1 VLISGSLF
9 ALRRRL
15 ESLRRVFDTVEMRK
29 FILVLCILAVPFGAV
44 YPQSYTSVPIGDGIY
59 QLIDLAVQRGLCAP
73 LPGSK
78 PYTRAAVLAAIDG
91 ILGADVGR
99 GALNAAE
106 RAILA
111 KEREKYAPKKSGP
124 DLTRGAYFFD
134 TRLFKSDIK
143 FTADAGAEFETE
155 FAQAVRTK
163 GETNKG
169 YNWGGDLWALAY
181 LKGDIGSHF
190 SYGLSASGGILRAK
204 RGVAGQYHTYYD
216 GFKNDDKQYADRV
229 IETYSQPDAYFP
241 FTYKKK
247 WDSSVFYFD
256 ELNAGGYQAFPDKT
270 AGAYALGGESAAAFF
285 NDTLLLRAGRMER
298 EWGAMSPGG
307 SLVFNGSA
315 RPFLALEAQFQPLSW
330 FSVSTLTGELEYY
343 NQDGIKKSAWTSQ
356 NAFTITM
363 LEFNIKNFLHID
375 FGDAVVWPKRLEL
388 GYPIPI
394 VNSFFY
400 QNNIGDFDNLAIFFN
415 VKGNVSGIMSLWFS
429 FFDDETEL
437 QSGMKTLDRT
447 MFAFQGGAL
456 INVLPLPFAFIKITY
471 TKIEP
476 YCYTHNRNFVPWY
489 NDDGGPMETAYLN
502 NGVGIGYYLPPNSD
516 EILVRFETMTKSASK
531 IHFQYQLIRHGADF
545 GPSAVDGS
553 SYYSELDPDGR
564 DEKPELKK
572 YFLHDGAYQWFHIL
586 KAGAEHKLNKLPV
599 KVYGEAGV
607 VFSYFTNIDGA
618 ANSGNTSPYRIVDEV
633 PYTKTTDIIVTLGV
647 KIFPDGR

>member
-1 VLISGSLF
+1 
-9 ALRRRL
+9 
-15 ESLRRVFDTVEMRK
+15 MQK
-29 FILVLCILAVPFGAV
+29 FILSFCILLAPFGGV
-44 YPQSYTSVPIGDGIY
+44 YSQVYTSVPVGDGVY
-59 QLIDLAVQRGLCAP
+59 QILDLAVQRGLCAP

-78 PYTRAAVLAAIDG
+78 PYTRAAVLAAIDE
-91 ILGADVGR
+91 ILGADGGR

-111 KEREKYAPKKSGP
+111 KERQKYAPPKSGP
-124 DLTRGAYFFD
+124 DLARGAYFFD
-134 TRLFKSDIK
+134 ARLFKSDVK
-143 FTADAGAEFETE
+143 FTADAGLGLDVE
-155 FAQAVRTK
+155 FAQAARTQ

-190 SYGLSASGGILRAK
+190 SYGLSASGGILRA
-204 RGVAGQYHTYYD
+204 RRDIAGRYNTYYPD
-216 GFKNDDKQYADRV
+216 FTNGDPQYANRFID
-229 IETYSQPDAYFP
+229 TYSQPAAYFP
-241 FTYKKK
+241 FTHKKK
-247 WDSSVFYFD
+247 WDSSVFYFN
-256 ELNAGGYQAFPDKT
+256 ELNAGGYQRFPDKP
-270 AGAYALGGESAAAFF
+270 AGAYALGGEAAAAFL
-285 NDTLLLRAGRMER
+285 NGTLLLRAGRMER

-330 FSVSTLTGELEYY
+330 FNISTLTGELEYY
-343 NQDGIKKSAWTSQ
+343 NQDGIKESAWTSQ
-356 NAFTITM
+356 NAFTITI
-363 LEFNIKNFLHID
+363 LELNIKNWLHID
-375 FGDAVVWPKRLEL
+375 FGDAVVWPKRFEM

-400 QNNIGDFDNLAIFFN
+400 QNNIGDFDNMAMFFN
-415 VKGNVSGIMSLWFS
+415 VKGNIPGIASLWVS
-429 FFDDETEL
+429 LYSDEMEL
-437 QSGMKTLDRT
+437 QPEMWTLDRT

-456 INVLPLPFAFIKITY
+456 VNILPLPFASVKITY

-489 NDDGGPMETAYLN
+489 NNDGGTSPMETAYIN
-502 NGVGIGYYLPPNSD
+502 NGVGIGSYLPPNSD
-516 EILVRFETMTKSASK
+516 EVLVRFETMTKAASK
-531 IHFQYQLIRHGADF
+531 LHLQYQLIRHGADF

-572 YFLHDGAYQWFHIL
+572 YFLQDGAYQWFHIL

-618 ANSGNTSPYRIVDEV
+618 ANSGSSSPYRIVNEA
-633 PYTKTTDIIVTLGV
+633 PYTKTTDIIVTLGI
-647 KIFPDGR
+647 KIFPDGQ